1 MTIPEIQDEI
11 RVPELVV
18 LVTEPIAAWRED
30 YELTEKVK
38 DILERAGRNY
48 RSDTFYIVAKRA
60 GNKWCETL
68 NLHHITTEFLNE
80 VGVVGDVED
89 ATVIILQRIF

>member
-48 RSDTFYIVAKRA
+48 RSDTFTSLLRELVINGVKR
-60 GNKWCETL
+60 
-68 NLHHITTEFLNE
+68 
-80 VGVVGDVED
+80 
-89 ATVIILQRIF
+89 

>member
-38 DILERAGRNY
+38 DILERAGRIIEV
-48 RSDTFYIVAKRA
+48 TPYIVAKRA